1 MIRKTKVTD
10 VKDIHKLLTIFS
22 QRGDVLPRSLSE
34 LYDTVRDYYVFLDEG
49 TETIVGT
56 CAMHI
61 NWEDL
66 AEIRSLTV
74 KEDFQGRG
82 IGTKLVEACLSEAI
96 TLGIYKAFVLTY
108 QQEFFERFG
117 FRAVDKS
124 TLPHKIWS
132 DCIKC
137 FKFPDCDEVAMI
149 LEF

>member
-1 MIRKTKVTD
+1 VIRKAKVTD

-34 LYDTVRDYYVFLDEG
+34 LYDTVRDYYVYLDES
-49 TETIVGT
+49 TETIIGT

-61 NWEDL
+61 NWEDI

-74 KEDFQGRG
+74 REDYQSKG
-82 IGTKLVEACLSEAI
+82 IGTKLVEACLSETI
-96 TLGIYKAFVLTY
+96 TIGIYKVFVLTY
-108 QQEFFERFG
+108 RPEFFERFG
-117 FRAVDKS
+117 FRVVDKS

-137 FKFPDCDEVAMI
+137 FKFPDCDEAAMI

>member
-1 MIRKTKVTD
+1 VIRKAKVTD
-10 VKDIHKLLTIFS
+10 VKEIHKLLTVFS
-22 QRGDVLPRSLSE
+22 QRGDILPRSLSE
-34 LYDTVRDYYVFLDEG
+34 LYDTVRDYYVYLDEA
-49 TETIVGT
+49 TDTIIGT

-61 NWEDL
+61 NWEDM

-74 KEDFQGRG
+74 RADHGGKG

-108 QQEFFERFG
+108 RPDFFERFG
-117 FRAVDKS
+117 FKVVDKS

-149 LEF
+149 LES